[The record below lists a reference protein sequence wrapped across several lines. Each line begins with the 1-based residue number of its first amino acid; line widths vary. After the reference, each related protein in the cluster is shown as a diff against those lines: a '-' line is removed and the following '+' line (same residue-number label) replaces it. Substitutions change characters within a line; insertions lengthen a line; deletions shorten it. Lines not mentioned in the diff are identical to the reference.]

1 LVEFIYKLTSKT
13 RVLKAIAHKKPDRN
27 PVDYC
32 ARDDFSTRFMKYLK
46 VSSMEELY
54 QRLDINMRRIPI
66 KEHIPEFEQRINVV
80 LGGTS
85 ASSGGSYI
93 FHKDGSFEG

>member
-1 LVEFIYKLTSKT
+1 MYKLTSKT
-13 RVLKAIAHKKPDRN
+13 CVLKTIAHKKSDRN
-27 PVDYC
+27 SVDYW
-32 ARDDFSTRFMKYLK
+32 AREDFSTRFMKYLK

-54 QRLDINMRRIPI
+54 QRFDIDMRRIPI

-80 LGGTS
+80 LCGTS
-85 ASSGGSYI
+85 VSSEGSYI